1 MGGAGV
7 SAGPV
12 SQHTCIVRVRTHEA
26 VSRTAPAGEPGHV
39 SLSNGHAK
47 VVGWGKTRTE
57 ADGDIAVVA
66 TPSQQYLDMPVLS
79 NRECVDKFKTMFG
92 VNLTNSIRFLTGS
105 V

>member
-1 MGGAGV
+1 MG
-7 SAGPV
+7 
-12 SQHTCIVRVRTHEA
+12 Q
-26 VSRTAPAGEPGHV
+26 
-39 SLSNGHAK
+39 
-47 VVGWGKTRTE
+47 TRTE

-66 TPSQQYLDMPVLS
+66 TASQQYLDMPVLS